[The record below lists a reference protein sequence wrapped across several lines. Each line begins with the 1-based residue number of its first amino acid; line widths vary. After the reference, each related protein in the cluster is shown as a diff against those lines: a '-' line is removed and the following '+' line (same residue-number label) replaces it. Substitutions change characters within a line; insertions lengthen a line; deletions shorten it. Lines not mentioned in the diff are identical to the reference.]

1 MARPKGYDTDKVLRA
16 AMTVFW
22 QKGYAATSMSDIYAA
37 TGLKPGN
44 LYATFTDKETLFA
57 RAFEAYAADFRAT
70 LPEALEG
77 RAAIRA
83 WIAVQVRL
91 ATGDPD
97 RKGCLIINTI
107 TEREVH
113 GPANR
118 ALAAERLEEIRAFF
132 RRHLALAV
140 ERGEIACA
148 IETQEAGLTGA
159 VVAIMSLAR
168 AGAPATMIAGVA
180 TQAVAALGPMG
191 IGTGQA
197 KAPASPPGP

>member
-1 MARPKGYDTDKVLRA
+1 MARPKRYDTDTVLKA
-16 AMTVFW
+16 AMRVFW

-57 RAFEAYAADFRAT
+57 RAFAAYADEFHAT
-70 LPEALEG
+70 LPVDAEG
-77 RAAIRA
+77 RTAIEA
-83 WIAVQVRL
+83 WVALQARL

-113 GPANR
+113 TPANR
-118 ALAAERLEEIRAFF
+118 ALAAARLDEIAAFF
-132 RRHLALAV
+132 RHHLRLSRD
-140 ERGEIACA
+140 RGEIAA
-148 IETQEAGLTGA
+148 RANLAMLEAGLTGA

-168 AGAPATMIAGVA
+168 GGASAAMIDGVA
-180 TQAVAALGPMG
+180 AQAVAALGP
-191 IGTGQA
+191 
-197 KAPASPPGP
+197 P

>member
-1 MARPKGYDTDKVLRA
+1 MARPRGYDTDTVLKA

-22 QKGYAATSMSDIYAA
+22 RQGYAATSMSDIYAA

-57 RAFEAYAADFRAT
+57 RAFGAYAAQFRAT
-70 LPEALEG
+70 LPEGLEG
-77 RAAIRA
+77 RAAIEA
-83 WIAVQVRL
+83 WVAVQARL
-91 ATGDPD
+91 ATADPD

-113 GPANR
+113 TAANR

-132 RRHLALAV
+132 RQHLALAQ
-140 ERGEIACA
+140 ERGEIEAGKV
-148 IETQEAGLTGA
+148 ETLEAGLTGA

-168 AGAPATMIAGVA
+168 AGVPAAMIDGVA
-180 TQAVAALGPMG
+180 AQAIAALGP
-191 IGTGQA
+191 A
-197 KAPASPPGP
+197 ARVAASALGDNAAR

>member
-1 MARPKGYDTDKVLRA
+1 MARPRGYDTTEVLKA

-57 RAFEAYAADFRAT
+57 RAFEAYAEGFRAT
-70 LPEALEG
+70 LPEGLEG
-77 RAAIRA
+77 RAAIEA
-83 WIAVQVRL
+83 WVAVQARL

-107 TEREVH
+107 TEREAH
-113 GPANR
+113 TPANR

-140 ERGEIACA
+140 ERKEIRGEVDPM
-148 IETQEAGLTGA
+148 EAGLTGA

-168 AGAPATMIAGVA
+168 AGAPATMIDGVA
-180 TQAVAALGPMG
+180 AQAVAPLGR
-191 IGTGQA
+191 
-197 KAPASPPGP
+197 